1 MAEGEISSV
10 FFNEDIGIFQEY
22 NINDK
27 TLNSDQPIG
36 GSLSGRPN
44 FLNGFFKKEN

>member
-10 FFNEDIGIFQEY
+10 FFNEDLGIFQEY

-27 TLNSDQPIG
+27 TLTSDPPVG

-44 FLNGFFKKEN
+44 FLNAFFKKES